1 MNRLRIFNSLTNK
14 KEDFVPIDQKNIRI
28 YACGPTVYDHAHIG
42 NARMAV
48 VFDTLVRLLRY
59 IYPKVTYVSNITDI
73 DDKIIKRSLSEKVP
87 FLEIT
92 KKFTK
97 IYNEDMKKINVLEPD
112 FQPLATEYIDQ
123 MILKIQGLIEKK
135 AAYFNKEH
143 VLFDV
148 SKFPKYGTLSKRTKE
163 EQIAGSRVEVANYK
177 INPEDFVLWKPSSE
191 NEPGWPSPWGLGRP
205 GWHTECFVM
214 SKDILKTPFD
224 IHGGG
229 LDLKFPHHENEIAQS
244 CCYSND
250 LENIDSYAKYW
261 VHNGFVTIDKQKMS
275 KSIGNIKL
283 LKEYINIYDGEIIR
297 LALLSS
303 HYRSPLNW
311 TKDILEQSK
320 NILNK
325 FYLFLEKTKNL
336 NIEGKNLDS
345 SEMDG
350 EILNPILDD
359 LNLAKVFAY
368 LNKKILEDKYILK
381 KEEQFFL
388 KKNIKVLGNIL
399 GIFQKEPSD
408 WFDSQEKKISIN
420 EKKIKELIETRNLAR
435 EEKDYQ
441 LADQIRKELYNMGI
455 EIKDESLGTKW
466 KRINK

>member
-14 KEDFVPIDQKNIRI
+14 KEDFVPIDQENIRI

-97 IYNEDMKKINVLEPD
+97 IYNEDMRKINVLEPD
-112 FQPLATEYIDQ
+112 FQPLATEYIDE
-123 MILKIQGLIEKK
+123 MILKIQRLIEKK

-148 SKFPKYGTLSKRTKE
+148 SKFPKYGILSKRTKE

-177 INPEDFVLWKPSSE
+177 INPEDFVLWKPSSK

-250 LENIDSYAKYW
+250 LENIESYAKYW

-283 LKEYINIYDGEIIR
+283 LKEYIKIYDGEIIR

-320 NILNK
+320 KILNK
-325 FYLFLEKTKNL
+325 FYLFLEKTENL

-345 SEMDG
+345 FKMDV

-359 LNLAKVFAY
+359 LNLAKVFSY
-368 LNKKILEDKYILK
+368 LNKKISEDKFLLK

-399 GIFQKEPSD
+399 GIFQKEPSG
-408 WFDSQEKKISIN
+408 WFNSQEKKISIN
-420 EKKIKELIETRNLAR
+420 EKKIKELIETRNQAR
-435 EEKDYQ
+435 EKKDYQ

-455 EIKDESLGTKW
+455 EIKDESVETKW
-466 KRINK
+466 KIIKK